1 MTHVMKLAIFK
12 TCRTARWHLSRNW
25 WLQALLFIAIW
36 ALGEAVVRQ
45 YSIPIPGSVLGMGAL
60 LAALELRWI
69 SVRWFRR
76 GARGLLAH
84 LLLFLTPAMLA
95 VVNHRE
101 LISMTGLK
109 LIVAV
114 LIGTPLVMIGTAVVV
129 EIGFRLQ
136 PIRER

>member
-1 MTHVMKLAIFK
+1 MTHVMKHAISR
-12 TCRTARWHLSRNW
+12 TCRTARWHLHRNW
-25 WLQALLFIAIW
+25 WLQAVLFIAIW

-45 YSIPIPGSVLGMGAL
+45 LSIPIPGSVLGMGAL
-60 LAALELRWI
+60 LAALEFRWI

-76 GARGLLAH
+76 GAHGLLAH

-114 LIGTPLVMIGTAVVV
+114 LVGTPLVMIGTAVVV

-136 PIRER
+136 PSREH